1 MQVTIQDKEF
11 KEVKTLKTKEE
22 IESFLFYWKQ
32 KKLLSSKL
40 ENPSWD
46 YKVDIQT
53 SKSSQRWLYNLNNG
67 YCRILTKTKAPVYEI
82 INKEEFN
89 TLLLDH

>member
-1 MQVTIQDKEF
+1 MQVTIWDKEF

-22 IESFLFYWKQ
+22 IESFLFHWKQ
-32 KKLLSSKL
+32 KKSLSSKL

-53 SKSSQRWLYNLNNG
+53 SESSQRWLYDSNNG
-67 YCRILTKTKAPVYEI
+67 YCRILTKTKAPIYES

-89 TLLLDH
+89 TLLLNH